1 MQNFCGIPSKA
12 VEVEVGGVVFLSL
25 DSWELGIVVCTHVAG
40 LRALTT
46 LLVPCSPVDLIYTS
60 CLALLWPALSCLHNN
75 TFIKNTTP
83 THRLSFDSSHFTKCF
98 FFFFLNK
105 KSTSNSYM
113 SSMSIFSFSPS
124 PDSILT
130 LLHIYIYI
138 KSKTFIQWFVTSR
151 TIKKQKEH
159 PSLERTK

>member
-83 THRLSFDSSHFTKCF
+83 THRLSFDYSHFTKCF
-98 FFFFLNK
+98 FFFFLKIKNQLPIP
-105 KSTSNSYM
+105 TCLPCL
-113 SSMSIFSFSPS
+113 SSPFLPLPTQYSLSC
-124 PDSILT
+124 
-130 LLHIYIYI
+130 IYIYI
-138 KSKTFIQWFVTSR
+138 
-151 TIKKQKEH
+151 
-159 PSLERTK
+159 